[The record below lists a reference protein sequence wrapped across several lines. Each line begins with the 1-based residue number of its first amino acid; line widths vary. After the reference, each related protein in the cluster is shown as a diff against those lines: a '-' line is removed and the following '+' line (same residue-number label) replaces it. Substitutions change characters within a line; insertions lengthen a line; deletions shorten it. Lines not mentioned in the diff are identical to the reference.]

1 MAAADEGKIVSY
13 KYGVGRGLI
22 DDYLAGERGKD
33 WVVNVGRRTGV
44 LRIVALQCSF
54 VRWQGTC
61 IIQDFRAQTAE
72 IGQMSECQ
80 NGMLVRPNT

>member
-1 MAAADEGKIVSY
+1 MTIWREREEKTGSSML
-13 KYGVGRGLI
+13 VGELG
-22 DDYLAGERGKD
+22 YF
-33 WVVNVGRRTGV
+33 V
-44 LRIVALQCSF
+44 LLLLQCSF